1 MFAFCHAKFSSIFK
15 SIVTV
20 SCTKRFYSYLFIFF
34 DRANGSRPECQESI
48 IMAICIMGNFEQ
60 TV

>member
-1 MFAFCHAKFSSIFK
+1 MFAFCHVKFLSILK

-20 SCTKRFYSYLFIFF
+20 RCIKRFYSYLFFY
-34 DRANGSRPECQESI
+34 RANGSRPECQESI
-48 IMAICIMGNFEQ
+48 IMAICIMGNFQQ